1 MNLAS
6 QAFGSAGRR
15 GVAFAIY
22 RLPCQRQ
29 LFASYFH
36 GHTRSYATGKPPPHE
51 SQRPNIEEEESDR
64 RHSAQDG
71 NVALNIPFSAAG
83 GSGGPVNAG
92 LGGGGIFRFTKS
104 PMFDAALTTIV
115 GLGMGMCFSVDN
127 FETDNPRSICWRHSL
142 HRMV

>member
-1 MNLAS
+1 MNLVR

-15 GVAFAIY
+15 GVAFAVC

-36 GHTRSYATGKPPPHE
+36 GHTRSYATSKPPPRE
-51 SQRPNIEEEESDR
+51 SQQPNTEEEESNY

-71 NVALNIPFSAAG
+71 NVALNIPFNAAG

-92 LGGGGIFRFTKS
+92 LGGGGIFKFTKS

-115 GLGMGMCFSVDN
+115 GLGMGTCLSVTS
-127 FETDNPRSICWRHSL
+127 FGTDNPGSICWWHSL
-142 HRMV
+142 HRVV